1 MKKIK
6 SGLLILLSL
15 FALTSCSIEVG
26 FEIDWIANIPS
37 EVWSSILVVLIALVV
52 FLIVFIKARKTDPLK
67 KPKGIML
74 IAEMAVE
81 KMDNLVIETMG
92 KRFASFTPY
101 AIAVG
106 VYVFLCFIIGIMGF
120 ASPMTYFM
128 VPFTIALC
136 TFILIHATSVK
147 YTKWK
152 YFKRYIEPFPV
163 FLPVN
168 LLSMWAPLLSL
179 SFRLFG
185 NAISG
190 WVLMQIVY
198 SALEWVSNLVFGL
211 PYFVAPF
218 IAPMLH
224 AYFDIF
230 SGFIQALVF
239 LMVSMLLIAQEAPE
253 EDEES
258 TAMEPILSK

>member
-1 MKKIK
+1 MKKI
-6 SGLLILLSL
+6 GLLSFIIISL
-15 FALTSCSIEVG
+15 FTLTSCSIEVG
-26 FEIDWIANIPS
+26 FAIDWIGSIPA
-37 EVWSSILVVLIALVV
+37 EIVSSLLILLIALIV
-52 FLIVFIKARKTDPLK
+52 FLIVFFKARKTDPLK
-67 KPKGIML
+67 KPKGIMI

-81 KMDNLVIETMG
+81 KMDNLVVETMG

-106 VYVFLCFIIGIMGF
+106 VYIFLCFIIGILGF

-128 VPFTIALC
+128 VPFSIALC

-147 YTKWK
+147 YTKWR
-152 YFKRYIEPFPV
+152 YFKRYIDPFPI

-190 WVLMQIVY
+190 WVLMQILY
-198 SALEWVSNLVFGL
+198 SALESLSNLVFGL
-211 PYFVAPF
+211 PYFVAPI
-218 IAPMLH
+218 IAPVLH

-253 EDEES
+253 EDEEY
-258 TAMEPILSK
+258 TQIEPVSK